1 MSWNGVVSRDKYS
14 REEIIMQTV
23 KLEAESRGNSAEL
36 AAQVKSLG
44 GKSKE
49 ERWAIVS
56 VNITSS
62 EG

>member
-1 MSWNGVVSRDKYS
+1 
-14 REEIIMQTV
+14 MQTV
-23 KLEAESRGNSAEL
+23 KLEAESRSNSAELAAL

>member
-1 MSWNGVVSRDKYS
+1 
-14 REEIIMQTV
+14 MQTV
-23 KLEAESRGNSAEL
+23 KLEAESRSNGAEL
-36 AAQVKSLG
+36 AAQVKLLG

>member
-1 MSWNGVVSRDKYS
+1 
-14 REEIIMQTV
+14 MQTV
-23 KLEAESRGNSAEL
+23 KLEAESRSNSAEL
-36 AAQVKSLG
+36 AAQVKLLG

>member
-1 MSWNGVVSRDKYS
+1 
-14 REEIIMQTV
+14 MQTF
-23 KLEAESRGNSAEL
+23 KLEAESRSNSVEL
-36 AAQVKSLG
+36 AALTALTAQVKSLG

>member
-1 MSWNGVVSRDKYS
+1 MSWNRVVSSDKHS
-14 REEIIMQTV
+14 REEIIKQTV
-23 KLEAESRGNSAEL
+23 KLKAEYRSNSAEL
-36 AAQVKSLG
+36 AAQVKLLG